1 MTSSHAHLP
10 ANAPAT
16 PPSTPSRL
24 KGTLTVGGSFRPI
37 EVEQLDDAWF
47 RGALTL
53 WARVGEV
60 AWLRLAL
67 KTGDVEYPCRVV
79 RCQRR
84 PRRARAVQPQ
94 TLRTLKPFSEP
105 YCAVSTQGG

>member
-10 ANAPAT
+10 ANGLAT

-37 EVEQLDDAWF
+37 EVEQTYDACY

-53 WARVGEV
+53 LARVGEV

-67 KTGDVEYPCRVV
+67 ETGDVEYPCRVV
-79 RCQRR
+79 LCQRQP
-84 PRRARAVQPQ
+84 PRASADQPRY
-94 TLRTLKPFSEP
+94 LWTLKPFSEP
-105 YCAVSTQGG
+105 YFAGSTQGG

>member
-37 EVEQLDDAWF
+37 EVEQIDDACLL
-47 RGALTL
+47 GALTL

-60 AWLRLAL
+60 AWLRLVPE
-67 KTGDVEYPCRVV
+67 TGDVEYPCRVV
-79 RCQRR
+79 HCQRR
-84 PRRARAVQPQ
+84 PPRAGAVQPQ

-105 YCAVSTQGG
+105 YCAGSTQGG